1 MSGLGNARLE
11 LLRRP
16 LPGEVYKTVAR
27 NGRLDLIPYDFIQWK
42 QEVTLWPSD
51 KGFVLLFRP
60 ASADEGMFKI
70 IECNSATS
78 ICEIRYFSY
87 CPTCYFA
94 RGEIRYFA
102 CMTQFTR
109 HYLRRHGDAHLY
121 EPVVQLTEQ

>member
-1 MSGLGNARLE
+1 MNGLGNARLE